1 MNAYSKFLNIFLG
14 LLTANSFTLASFS
27 VWIDPYNVMNSQ
39 ALPKFNQLKPES
51 SDDARRFKAINIT
64 RLKPKTIV
72 LGTSRADI
80 GIDPEHP
87 VLSAHAPAYNL
98 SIPAGDM
105 YEAMRYFQHALANQP
120 DLKQVVLG
128 IDLVAFEH
136 RDDVGKLD
144 PDQAARLGT
153 TSYVRHLPN
162 LFFSADTLN
171 ASFSTLKANFT
182 SEPVR
187 EYYLKN
193 GRLIRFN
200 PPDMPIEAVFG
211 SHLKSAYFE
220 SWYKD
225 FRISQQQMD
234 AFRTIVET
242 CRQQG
247 IELKVFISPAH
258 VTQWEA
264 LRTAGLWSTFED
276 WKREIV
282 NITPVWDFSGYS
294 SITTEPL
301 TEEMQNYLESSHY
314 VKEVGDLVLNRMYRY
329 QLKTIPSDFGMLL
342 TTANVENHLV
352 KIRADRSKWARR
364 NADVVALVEQW
375 SRE

>member
-1 MNAYSKFLNIFLG
+1 MNSHTKFLSIFLG
-14 LLTANSFTLASFS
+14 LLTINSFTLASFS
-27 VWIDPYNVMNSQ
+27 AWIDPYNVINGQ

-87 VLSAHAPAYNL
+87 VLSAPAYNL

-144 PDQAARLGT
+144 PEQAARLGT
-153 TSYVRHLPN
+153 TSYLRHLPN

-182 SEPVR
+182 GEPVR
-187 EYYLKN
+187 EYYLRN
-193 GRLIRFN
+193 GRLIRSN

-225 FRISQQQMD
+225 FRVSQQQMD

-242 CRQQG
+242 CKQQE

-264 LRTAGLWSTFED
+264 LRSAGLWSTFED

-282 NITPVWDFSGYS
+282 KITPVWDFSGYS

-329 QLKTIPSDFGMLL
+329 QQKTVPNDFGMLL
-342 TTANVENHLV
+342 TTANLEDHLV
-352 KIRADRSKWARR
+352 KIRADRSRWARR
-364 NADVVALVEQW
+364 NAEVVALVEQW

>member
-1 MNAYSKFLNIFLG
+1 MKSHYKFLGTFLG
-14 LLTANSFTLASFS
+14 LLVFNSFTLASFS
-27 VWIDPYNVMNSQ
+27 AWIDPYNVINSRT
-39 ALPKFNQLKPES
+39 LPKFNQLKPQS
-51 SDDARRFKAINIT
+51 NDDARRFKAINVT
-64 RLKPKTIV
+64 RIKPKTIV

-105 YEAMRYFQHALANQP
+105 YEAMRYFQHALVNQP

-136 RDDVGKLD
+136 REDVGKLD
-144 PDQAARLGT
+144 PEQAARLET
-153 TSYVRHLPN
+153 TSYVQHLPS
-162 LFFSADTLN
+162 LVFSTDTLTS
-171 ASFSTLKANFT
+171 SFSTLTANLKG
-182 SEPVR
+182 EPVR
-187 EYYLKN
+187 EYYLSN

-200 PPDMPIEAVFG
+200 PPEMPIEAVFG
-211 SHLKSAYFE
+211 LHLKSAYFE

-225 FRISQQQMD
+225 FQLSQQQMD

-242 CRQQG
+242 CEQQG
-247 IELKVFISPAH
+247 IDLKVFISPAH

-264 LRTAGLWSTFED
+264 LRTSGLWSTFED
-276 WKREIV
+276 WKREVV
-282 NITPVWDFSGYS
+282 NITPVWDFSGYN

-301 TEEMQNYLESSHY
+301 TEEMHNYLESSHY
-314 VKEVGDLVLNRMYRY
+314 VKEVGDLVLNRVFRHE
-329 QLKTIPSDFGMLL
+329 LRTVPNDFGTRI
-342 TTANVENHLV
+342 TTANVDAHLA
-352 KIRADRSKWARR
+352 KIRADRSKWVRR
-364 NADVVALVEQW
+364 NADVVQLVEQW

>member
-1 MNAYSKFLNIFLG
+1 MNSHYKFLSIFLG
-14 LLTANSFTLASFS
+14 LLTINSFTLASFS
-27 VWIDPYNVMNSQ
+27 TWIDPYNVMNSQ
-39 ALPKFNQLKPES
+39 VLPKFNQLKPES

-80 GIDPEHP
+80 GIDPKHP
-87 VLSAHAPAYNL
+87 VLSAAAPAYNL

-105 YEAMRYFQHALANQP
+105 YEAMRYFQHVLANQP
-120 DLKQVVLG
+120 DLQQVVLG
-128 IDLVAFEH
+128 VDLVAFEH
-136 RDDVGKLD
+136 RDDVGQLD
-144 PDQAARLGT
+144 PEQAARLGT

-162 LFFSADTLN
+162 LFFSTDTLN
-171 ASFSTLKANFT
+171 ASFSTLRANFT
-182 SEPVR
+182 GEPVR
-187 EYYLKN
+187 EYYLRN
-193 GRLIRFN
+193 GQLIRFN
-200 PPDMPIEAVFG
+200 PPDMPIEVVFG

-225 FRISQQQMD
+225 FRISQQQME

-242 CRQQG
+242 CRQKG

-264 LRTAGLWSTFED
+264 LRAAGLWSTFED
-276 WKREIV
+276 WKQEIAK
-282 NITPVWDFSGYS
+282 ITPVWDFSGYN

-329 QLKTIPSDFGMLL
+329 QLKTVPSDFGTLL
-342 TTANVENHLV
+342 TPANVEGHLA
-352 KIRADRSKWARR
+352 KIRTDRRKWARR